1 MGLFDKF
8 KAGLQKT
15 HNKLAHEIKRIVTR
29 SPRLETAS
37 LEELE
42 AALIGADLGMKVTA
56 QIVAAVKRAYE
67 TQGGSGLDVF
77 AIAAREVA
85 GSLASNR
92 AELTRAPQGPTVV
105 SVVGVNGT
113 GKTTTIGKLAHR
125 LRADSRRVL
134 LAAADTFRAAAADQL
149 EIWAGRSGADLVRHR
164 EGADPAAV
172 VYDAAQAARARHA
185 DVLIVDTAGRLHTKV
200 NLIEE
205 LKKMDRVVR
214 RELPGS
220 PVEAL
225 LVIDATTGQNGLA
238 QAREFKAAVPLTGVV
253 LTKLD
258 GTARGGI
265 VVPITQELGVPVKL
279 VGLGEGIDDLEPFDP
294 EAFADALLTPAAAPP
309 GEGPR
314 ASA

>member
-1 MGLFDKF
+1 LA
-8 KAGLQKT
+8 KAGGWFGKFRQG
-15 HNKLAHEIKRIVTR
+15 LARTR
-29 SPRLETAS
+29 EALSARLDDLLGRELDPAYYDE
-37 LEELE
+37 LEEIL
-42 AALIGADLGMKVTA
+42 LQADLGVGTTDA
-56 QIVAAVKRAYE
+56 VIARLRELVRAGIRTPDAARAALREILVAAL
-67 TQGGSGLDVF
+67 G
-77 AIAAREVA
+77 
-85 GSLASNR
+85 
-92 AELTRAPQGPTVV
+92 APAPLVLEPRPAV
-105 SVVGVNGT
+105 LMLLGVNGS

-125 LRADSRRVL
+125 LRGEGRKVL

-149 EIWAGRSGADLVRHR
+149 EIWAGRAGAELVRHR

-172 VYDAAQAARARHA
+172 VYDAAQAARARHT

-205 LKKMDRVVR
+205 LKIMGRVVR
-214 RELPGS
+214 RELPDA

-238 QAREFKAAVPLTGVV
+238 QAREFKAAVALTGVV

-294 EAFADALLTPAAAPP
+294 GAFVDALLAPAAASP
-309 GEGPR
+309 GGSGPD
-314 ASA
+314 A